1 MQESNTNFGIASGH
15 YKLIFIFKNNIKYQK
30 INTGKQFY
38 SIGIHSWT
46 SFPPFKLNQGALSN
60 CTTTALSNRTTA

>member
-1 MQESNTNFGIASGH
+1 ME
-15 YKLIFIFKNNIKYQK
+15 
-30 INTGKQFY
+30 KQFY
-38 SIGIHSWT
+38 SIIGIHSWT